1 MNLKNYE
8 QTFVVEYV
16 LHELMLKLLKMTEM
30 QQLLHAVD
38 LHQKI
43 LDVQFLKLLEVVVM
57 QELKLEEL
65 M

>member
-1 MNLKNYE
+1 
-8 QTFVVEYV
+8 
-16 LHELMLKLLKMTEM
+16 MLKLLMMMEM

-57 QELKLEEL
+57 QKLQLEEL